1 MIYLLISQKNVTF
14 AREITK
20 TVRMERVKTD
30 CNNMRVEGYLLDTQ
44 RFTSPPDAEIGFGE
58 G

>member
-1 MIYLLISQKNVTF
+1 MIYLLISQKNITF

-30 CNNMRVEGYLLDTQ
+30 DNNMRVESYLLDTQ
-44 RFTSPPDAEIGFGE
+44 RFTPPDSEIGFGE

>member
-30 CNNMRVEGYLLDTQ
+30 CNNMRVEGYLLDNQ
-44 RFTSPPDAEIGFGE
+44 RFTPPLDSEMGFGE

>member
-1 MIYLLISQKNVTF
+1 MLISQKNITF

-30 CNNMRVEGYLLDTQ
+30 DNNMRVEGYLLDTQ
-44 RFTSPPDAEIGFGE
+44 RLTTPPPVEFGE
-58 G
+58 GYKDYG

>member
-1 MIYLLISQKNVTF
+1 MIYLLISRKNVTF

-30 CNNMRVEGYLLDTQ
+30 NNNMRAEGYLLDTQ
-44 RFTSPPDAEIGFGE
+44 RFTPPNAEIGFGE

>member
-1 MIYLLISQKNVTF
+1 MLISQKNITF

-30 CNNMRVEGYLLDTQ
+30 DNNMRVEGYLLDTQ
-44 RFTSPPDAEIGFGE
+44 RLTTPPVEFGE
-58 G
+58 GYKDYG

>member
-1 MIYLLISQKNVTF
+1 MLISQKNVTF

-30 CNNMRVEGYLLDTQ
+30 CNNMRAEGYLLDNQ
-44 RFTSPPDAEIGFGE
+44 RFTSLDSEIGFGE